1 MNLAKLLQDRFGLDL
16 PIEMPD
22 PIEPALARVLGRRTH
37 RRFKSEPVPDALVDL
52 LLYAALSASSKSDF
66 QQASIIKVKDARKRA
81 AIAKHFPA
89 MPWIGTA
96 PVFLVFCADPRRL
109 DRISSLRDH
118 PQPNNDLEAF
128 LNAAVDAALA
138 MQTCILSAEAVGLG
152 CCPISVIRNQLPSV
166 AETLKLP
173 DGVFPVAGLCLGY
186 PSEQGHISMRLPPAL
201 TVHTDGYDDGHLSQ
215 EIDAYDRRRS
225 ARHATA
231 REQQRNPAKF
241 GYADFYGWSEDK
253 ARQAAEPEG
262 ALFASHV
269 RKTWFSL

>member
-1 MNLAKLLQDRFGLDL
+1 MSLAKLLQDRFGLDL
-16 PIEMPD
+16 PIEMSD
-22 PIEPALARVLGRRTH
+22 PIEPALARVLSRRTH
-37 RRFKSEPVPDALVDL
+37 RRFKTDPVPDALVDL

-66 QQASIIKVKDARKRA
+66 QQASIIKVKDAEKRA
-81 AIAKHFPA
+81 AIARHFPA

-109 DRISSLRDH
+109 DRVSSLRDH

-138 MQTCILSAEAVGLG
+138 MQTCILAAEAVGLG

-166 AETLKLP
+166 AATLKLP
-173 DGVFPVAGLCLGY
+173 AGVFPVAGLCLGY
-186 PSEQGHISMRLPPAL
+186 PSEQGHISMRLPPAV
-201 TVHTDGYDDGHLSQ
+201 TIHTDGYDDGRLSQ

-225 ARHATA
+225 SRHATA

-241 GYADFYGWSEDK
+241 GHADFYGWSEDK

-269 RKTWFSL
+269 RKTWLSL